1 MGALVAVRD
10 WLTAVWPWLRR
21 MLHRLG
27 AVVPR
32 WSGVSA
38 VAATWPSPALAA
50 WLRGP
55 CGARVVR
62 PIGTYSAA
70 EVAQIRREWDLA
82 LLADPARLGG
92 RPVGLVEQG
101 RVVVLTPRWG

>member
-32 WSGVSA
+32 WPG

-55 CGARVVR
+55 CGGRAVR
-62 PIGTYSAA
+62 PIGAYSAA
-70 EVAQIRREWDLA
+70 EVEQIRREWDLA
-82 LLADPARLGG
+82 LLADPARCGG
-92 RPVGLVEQG
+92 RPVGLCEQG
-101 RVVVLTPRWG
+101 RVVVLAPRWG